1 MLTFSPKLQ
10 NYILPFGF
18 AIIIFLMVSTAFLSA
33 TRIASTNKTFIENQ
47 IEINAI
53 NSLLD
58 IMSDANLQRSHILFK
73 LVHNQ
78 DSYTLNVLISKMVL
92 GAIRF
97 KKARDKFISYN
108 LSENEKKLLFIQ
120 SQMTSENIAS
130 VNTLVIHLIDKEY
143 EQAAFVLTNEALPKS
158 KLILDLINQLQIT
171 AQEKAQVKAVETK
184 KVSTDVTNNIITVNF
199 VSIFISFMLMLYL
212 IRKQKQS
219 DSNLSKLATT
229 DTLTELPNRDSFIN
243 NINQAI
249 LKNINSSFS
258 IIFLDIDYFK
268 SINDIYGHEVGDK
281 VLNLFSDSIQNLL
294 SPGDIL
300 SRFGGDEF
308 VLLLKND
315 NQIND
320 VTSVIT
326 RLSKEL
332 DTSFMID
339 NNEIFVSASI
349 GASNYP
355 NDGSTAKQL
364 LKNADIAMYAAKQSG
379 RNCFQFFS
387 LENSKRLKH
396 EHDISHA
403 LQTILKKKNLG
414 KELFLVYQPL
424 VNIDDNNF
432 NECEALIRWQD
443 ENRNTVNTSEFIEIA
458 EKSNLIEKVNMF
470 VIEEACKQQHEWQK
484 QGINNVR
491 ININLSGNKRIFSK
505 LFKSLLENLNRYDL
519 CPTLF
524 GIELTERTMYEVSE
538 DTIKDLEHFRGLGM
552 KIAIDDF
559 GTGYSSLSYLKDL
572 PITSLKIDREF
583 ITGLPDEK
591 VDVALVKAII
601 TLAHSLDFDVVAE
614 GVETQQ
620 QFDFLKSC
628 KCNIAQGYL
637 LHYPLSSDDITKLKL
652 VA

>member
-601 TLAHSLDFDVVAE
+601 TLAHSLEFDVVAE